1 MAFLAKGKKADLVNV
16 CEELGENVP
25 PNSRVPDIKHI
36 ILESKNFNEEAV
48 RIMLDRIIGER
59 LEEAEAERQQ
69 LEHEAERQRLEREA
83 EQQRLEREAE
93 QRRLERE
100 AEAEQRQIELQRLEI
115 RRLELQAAPAATTP
129 PGRTEEVHH
138 KILLAQI
145 PPKFDE
151 KKDEMSLFL
160 VNFERRAEM
169 ARVPREEWAKAPE
182 DIKDHFFGEWL
193 RLKQP
198 EELANKFDEFE
209 SLKDSLRNNHHGR
222 KQNESRPNHND
233 KSRFQDNRRKLS
245 DNHARFRDNRGK
257 YNDNHGRSTEN
268 HTRFYDKRQTKTEP
282 GGRGSM
288 PAQSKTSGQKNFRC
302 YECDSPDHLRNA
314 CPELRRSQGN
324 EINTHSDTHPVHIV
338 NEVPEEAIEY
348 PDVDLQKFTRQVK
361 IGDFVVTALLDTGSV
376 RNLIRFDVYKRMNP
390 KTKLWRES
398 TVLTGLGQGQVK
410 TLGSFRHVAEIDGH
424 VCRLD
429 FQVVPSAA
437 LKFEAIIGS
446 AFLAHA
452 PCPFHE
458 EKVKPESPDWIFN
471 ISKKEEQDEL
481 DLRHIQNAEIACRVE
496 DIVSSYQPKKTES
509 TDVSMKIILEDEIP
523 VYQRARRLSF
533 PERQEAMS
541 KLDDLDTDFPEV
553 TSAWKTQRAT
563 VYVLRDMKHVVEKML
578 EIYMLDEND
587 AEVLLETGSDFT
599 TFSEDDLILETG
611 QPHEDVKVI
620 TSGVLQISGVN
631 EGKKY
636 NMLPNTDSLWYFV
649 KTGSFC
655 EYLNAPESIGILGYL
670 LRTNSDTTVICT
682 KESKLMN
689 VSYSTLEEAEN
700 QFGDL
705 SYRMWRPI
713 AIKIAQIILEDE
725 EVYEYWTEERIK
737 IHLEEGIF
745 PDLEGMVDFEIHEAI
760 EDMVLIQGRIEDSD
774 TGVLYEG
781 PAYIPSAV
789 RKMKLIDDPE
799 DRPKVVM
806 ILLREE
812 KYHSQTIM
820 GWIKPKDISYKGLCL
835 VHGIR
840 RASLYGID
848 VS

>member
-83 EQQRLEREAE
+83 EQQRREAEQQRFEREAE

-138 KILLAQI
+138 KIPLAQI
-145 PPKFDE
+145 TPKFDE

-193 RLKQP
+193 ELKQP

-222 KQNESRPNHND
+222 KQNESRPSHND

-302 YECDSPDHLRNA
+302 YECDSPDQLRNA

-471 ISKKEEQDEL
+471 ISKEEEQDEL
-481 DLRHIQNAEIACRVE
+481 DLRHIQNAEIAVALKTWCLR
-496 DIVSSYQPKKTES
+496 INQRRRNLRMYQ
-509 TDVSMKIILEDEIP
+509 
-523 VYQRARRLSF
+523 
-533 PERQEAMS
+533 
-541 KLDDLDTDFPEV
+541 
-553 TSAWKTQRAT
+553 
-563 VYVLRDMKHVVEKML
+563 
-578 EIYMLDEND
+578 
-587 AEVLLETGSDFT
+587 
-599 TFSEDDLILETG
+599 
-611 QPHEDVKVI
+611 
-620 TSGVLQISGVN
+620 
-631 EGKKY
+631 
-636 NMLPNTDSLWYFV
+636 
-649 KTGSFC
+649 
-655 EYLNAPESIGILGYL
+655 
-670 LRTNSDTTVICT
+670 
-682 KESKLMN
+682 
-689 VSYSTLEEAEN
+689 
-700 QFGDL
+700 
-705 SYRMWRPI
+705 
-713 AIKIAQIILEDE
+713 
-725 EVYEYWTEERIK
+725 
-737 IHLEEGIF
+737 
-745 PDLEGMVDFEIHEAI
+745 
-760 EDMVLIQGRIEDSD
+760 
-774 TGVLYEG
+774 
-781 PAYIPSAV
+781 
-789 RKMKLIDDPE
+789 
-799 DRPKVVM
+799 
-806 ILLREE
+806 
-812 KYHSQTIM
+812 
-820 GWIKPKDISYKGLCL
+820 
-835 VHGIR
+835 
-840 RASLYGID
+840 
-848 VS
+848 

>member
-93 QRRLERE
+93 QQRLEREAEQRRLERE

-138 KILLAQI
+138 KIPLAQI
-145 PPKFDE
+145 TPK
-151 KKDEMSLFL
+151 
-160 VNFERRAEM
+160 
-169 ARVPREEWAKAPE
+169 
-182 DIKDHFFGEWL
+182 
-193 RLKQP
+193 
-198 EELANKFDEFE
+198 
-209 SLKDSLRNNHHGR
+209 
-222 KQNESRPNHND
+222 KQNESRPSHND

-390 KTKLWRES
+390 KIKLWRES

-452 PCPFHE
+452 PRPFHE
-458 EKVKPESPDWIFN
+458 EKDAS
-471 ISKKEEQDEL
+471 
-481 DLRHIQNAEIACRVE
+481 
-496 DIVSSYQPKKTES
+496 
-509 TDVSMKIILEDEIP
+509 
-523 VYQRARRLSF
+523 
-533 PERQEAMS
+533 
-541 KLDDLDTDFPEV
+541 
-553 TSAWKTQRAT
+553 
-563 VYVLRDMKHVVEKML
+563 VLNCF
-578 EIYMLDEND
+578 Y
-587 AEVLLETGSDFT
+587 T
-599 TFSEDDLILETG
+599 
-611 QPHEDVKVI
+611 
-620 TSGVLQISGVN
+620 
-631 EGKKY
+631 
-636 NMLPNTDSLWYFV
+636 
-649 KTGSFC
+649 
-655 EYLNAPESIGILGYL
+655 
-670 LRTNSDTTVICT
+670 
-682 KESKLMN
+682 
-689 VSYSTLEEAEN
+689 
-700 QFGDL
+700 
-705 SYRMWRPI
+705 
-713 AIKIAQIILEDE
+713 
-725 EVYEYWTEERIK
+725 RI
-737 IHLEEGIF
+737 
-745 PDLEGMVDFEIHEAI
+745 
-760 EDMVLIQGRIEDSD
+760 R
-774 TGVLYEG
+774 
-781 PAYIPSAV
+781 
-789 RKMKLIDDPE
+789 
-799 DRPKVVM
+799 
-806 ILLREE
+806 
-812 KYHSQTIM
+812 
-820 GWIKPKDISYKGLCL
+820 
-835 VHGIR
+835 
-840 RASLYGID
+840 
-848 VS
+848 

>member
-69 LEHEAERQRLEREA
+69 LEYEAERQRLEREA
-83 EQQRLEREAE
+83 EQQRLEREAEQKRREAEQQRLEREAEQRRLEREAE

-138 KILLAQI
+138 KIPLAQI
-145 PPKFDE
+145 TPKFDE

-169 ARVPREEWAKAPE
+169 ARVPREEW
-182 DIKDHFFGEWL
+182 WL
-193 RLKQP
+193 ELKQP
-198 EELANKFDEFE
+198 EVLANKFDEFE

-222 KQNESRPNHND
+222 KQNESRPSHND
-233 KSRFQDNRRKLS
+233 KSRFQENRRKLS
-245 DNHARFRDNRGK
+245 DNHARFRDNHGK

-282 GGRGSM
+282 GGRCSM

-424 VCRLD
+424 ICRLD

-496 DIVSSYQPKKTES
+496 DMVSSGKGVEEEGPYNRS
-509 TDVSMKIILEDEIP
+509 AVLHIFII
-523 VYQRARRLSF
+523 
-533 PERQEAMS
+533 
-541 KLDDLDTDFPEV
+541 DLD
-553 TSAWKTQRAT
+553 
-563 VYVLRDMKHVVEKML
+563 
-578 EIYMLDEND
+578 
-587 AEVLLETGSDFT
+587 
-599 TFSEDDLILETG
+599 
-611 QPHEDVKVI
+611 
-620 TSGVLQISGVN
+620 GVL
-631 EGKKY
+631 
-636 NMLPNTDSLWYFV
+636 F
-649 KTGSFC
+649 
-655 EYLNAPESIGILGYL
+655 
-670 LRTNSDTTVICT
+670 
-682 KESKLMN
+682 
-689 VSYSTLEEAEN
+689 
-700 QFGDL
+700 
-705 SYRMWRPI
+705 
-713 AIKIAQIILEDE
+713 
-725 EVYEYWTEERIK
+725 
-737 IHLEEGIF
+737 
-745 PDLEGMVDFEIHEAI
+745 
-760 EDMVLIQGRIEDSD
+760 LIQEI
-774 TGVLYEG
+774 
-781 PAYIPSAV
+781 I
-789 RKMKLIDDPE
+789 
-799 DRPKVVM
+799 
-806 ILLREE
+806 
-812 KYHSQTIM
+812 
-820 GWIKPKDISYKGLCL
+820 
-835 VHGIR
+835 
-840 RASLYGID
+840 
-848 VS
+848 

>member
-93 QRRLERE
+93 QQRREAEQQRLEREAEQRRLERE

-115 RRLELQAAPAATTP
+115 RRLEFQAAPAATTP

-138 KILLAQI
+138 KIPLAQI
-145 PPKFDE
+145 TPKFDE

-160 VNFERRAEM
+160 VNFERHQKDPEKTWRSFAHELSCYFREWISTLEITTFEGLVNLLIAE
-169 ARVPREEWAKAPE
+169 RIKAKAPE

-193 RLKQP
+193 ELKQP

-222 KQNESRPNHND
+222 KQNESRLSHND

-324 EINTHSDTHPVHIV
+324 EISTHSDTYPVHIV

-348 PDVDLQKFTRQVK
+348 PDVDLQKFTKQVK

-458 EKVKPESPDWIFN
+458 EKVKTESPDWIFN

-481 DLRHIQNAEIACRVE
+481 DLRHIQNAEITCRVE
-496 DIVSSYQPKKTES
+496 DMVSSYQPKKTES

-533 PERQEAMS
+533 PERQETKKFFLLASVMYPGVIPPQKIFS
-541 KLDDLDTDFPEV
+541 KF
-553 TSAWKTQRAT
+553 
-563 VYVLRDMKHVVEKML
+563 
-578 EIYMLDEND
+578 
-587 AEVLLETGSDFT
+587 
-599 TFSEDDLILETG
+599 
-611 QPHEDVKVI
+611 
-620 TSGVLQISGVN
+620 QI
-631 EGKKY
+631 KK
-636 NMLPNTDSLWYFV
+636 
-649 KTGSFC
+649 
-655 EYLNAPESIGILGYL
+655 
-670 LRTNSDTTVICT
+670 
-682 KESKLMN
+682 
-689 VSYSTLEEAEN
+689 
-700 QFGDL
+700 
-705 SYRMWRPI
+705 
-713 AIKIAQIILEDE
+713 
-725 EVYEYWTEERIK
+725 
-737 IHLEEGIF
+737 
-745 PDLEGMVDFEIHEAI
+745 
-760 EDMVLIQGRIEDSD
+760 
-774 TGVLYEG
+774 
-781 PAYIPSAV
+781 
-789 RKMKLIDDPE
+789 
-799 DRPKVVM
+799 
-806 ILLREE
+806 
-812 KYHSQTIM
+812 
-820 GWIKPKDISYKGLCL
+820 
-835 VHGIR
+835 
-840 RASLYGID
+840 ASLI
-848 VS
+848 SRR

>member
-16 CEELGENVP
+16 CEELGGNVP

-93 QRRLERE
+93 QQRLEREAEQQRREAEQQRLERE

-138 KILLAQI
+138 KIPLAQI
-145 PPKFDE
+145 TPKFDE

-169 ARVPREEWAKAPE
+169 ARVPREEW
-182 DIKDHFFGEWL
+182 
-193 RLKQP
+193 
-198 EELANKFDEFE
+198 
-209 SLKDSLRNNHHGR
+209 
-222 KQNESRPNHND
+222 NESRPSHND

-245 DNHARFRDNRGK
+245 DSHARFRDNRGK

-288 PAQSKTSGQKNFRC
+288 PAQSKTSGQKNFHC

-324 EINTHSDTHPVHIV
+324 EINTHSDMHPVHIV

-376 RNLIRFDVYKRMNP
+376 RNLIRFDVYKRMNL

-458 EKVKPESPDWIFN
+458 EK
-471 ISKKEEQDEL
+471 
-481 DLRHIQNAEIACRVE
+481 
-496 DIVSSYQPKKTES
+496 
-509 TDVSMKIILEDEIP
+509 
-523 VYQRARRLSF
+523 
-533 PERQEAMS
+533 
-541 KLDDLDTDFPEV
+541 
-553 TSAWKTQRAT
+553 
-563 VYVLRDMKHVVEKML
+563 
-578 EIYMLDEND
+578 
-587 AEVLLETGSDFT
+587 
-599 TFSEDDLILETG
+599 
-611 QPHEDVKVI
+611 
-620 TSGVLQISGVN
+620 
-631 EGKKY
+631 
-636 NMLPNTDSLWYFV
+636 
-649 KTGSFC
+649 
-655 EYLNAPESIGILGYL
+655 
-670 LRTNSDTTVICT
+670 
-682 KESKLMN
+682 
-689 VSYSTLEEAEN
+689 
-700 QFGDL
+700 
-705 SYRMWRPI
+705 
-713 AIKIAQIILEDE
+713 
-725 EVYEYWTEERIK
+725 
-737 IHLEEGIF
+737 
-745 PDLEGMVDFEIHEAI
+745 
-760 EDMVLIQGRIEDSD
+760 
-774 TGVLYEG
+774 
-781 PAYIPSAV
+781 
-789 RKMKLIDDPE
+789 
-799 DRPKVVM
+799 
-806 ILLREE
+806 
-812 KYHSQTIM
+812 
-820 GWIKPKDISYKGLCL
+820 
-835 VHGIR
+835 
-840 RASLYGID
+840 
-848 VS
+848 

>member
-1 MAFLAKGKKADLVNV
+1 MASAYSACIWTPYNGPTTIQASDSVK
-16 CEELGENVP
+16 
-25 PNSRVPDIKHI
+25 
-36 ILESKNFNEEAV
+36 
-48 RIMLDRIIGER
+48 
-59 LEEAEAERQQ
+59 RQQ
-69 LEHEAERQRLEREA
+69 LEHEAERQRLGREA

-138 KILLAQI
+138 KIPLAQI
-145 PPKFDE
+145 TPKFDE

-193 RLKQP
+193 ELKQP
-198 EELANKFDEFE
+198 EELATKFDEFE

-222 KQNESRPNHND
+222 KQNESRPSHND

-390 KTKLWRES
+390 KNKLWRES

-496 DIVSSYQPKKTES
+496 DMVSSYQPKKTES

-523 VYQRARRLSF
+523 VYERARRLVS
-533 PERQEAMS
+533 R
-541 KLDDLDTDFPEV
+541 
-553 TSAWKTQRAT
+553 
-563 VYVLRDMKHVVEKML
+563 
-578 EIYMLDEND
+578 
-587 AEVLLETGSDFT
+587 T
-599 TFSEDDLILETG
+599 TRG
-611 QPHEDVKVI
+611 Q
-620 TSGVLQISGVN
+620 
-631 EGKKY
+631 
-636 NMLPNTDSLWYFV
+636 
-649 KTGSFC
+649 
-655 EYLNAPESIGILGYL
+655 
-670 LRTNSDTTVICT
+670 
-682 KESKLMN
+682 
-689 VSYSTLEEAEN
+689 
-700 QFGDL
+700 
-705 SYRMWRPI
+705 
-713 AIKIAQIILEDE
+713 
-725 EVYEYWTEERIK
+725 
-737 IHLEEGIF
+737 
-745 PDLEGMVDFEIHEAI
+745 
-760 EDMVLIQGRIEDSD
+760 
-774 TGVLYEG
+774 
-781 PAYIPSAV
+781 
-789 RKMKLIDDPE
+789 
-799 DRPKVVM
+799 
-806 ILLREE
+806 
-812 KYHSQTIM
+812 
-820 GWIKPKDISYKGLCL
+820 
-835 VHGIR
+835 
-840 RASLYGID
+840 
-848 VS
+848 

>member
-48 RIMLDRIIGER
+48 RIMLDIIIGER

-93 QRRLERE
+93 QQRREAEQQRLEREAKQRRLERE

-138 KILLAQI
+138 KIPLAQI
-145 PPKFDE
+145 TPKF
-151 KKDEMSLFL
+151 DEMSLFL

-169 ARVPREEWAKAPE
+169 ARVPREEW
-182 DIKDHFFGEWL
+182 WL
-193 RLKQP
+193 ELKQP

-222 KQNESRPNHND
+222 KQNESRPSHND
-233 KSRFQDNRRKLS
+233 KSRFQDNRKKLS

-302 YECDSPDHLRNA
+302 YECGSPDHLRNA

-324 EINTHSDTHPVHIV
+324 ETNTHSDTHPVHIV

-376 RNLIRFDVYKRMNP
+376 RNLIRFDIYKRMNP

-481 DLRHIQNAEIACRVE
+481 DLRHIQNAEIACR
-496 DIVSSYQPKKTES
+496 DKIIKMRNCTES
-509 TDVSMKIILEDEIP
+509 
-523 VYQRARRLSF
+523 
-533 PERQEAMS
+533 
-541 KLDDLDTDFPEV
+541 
-553 TSAWKTQRAT
+553 
-563 VYVLRDMKHVVEKML
+563 
-578 EIYMLDEND
+578 
-587 AEVLLETGSDFT
+587 
-599 TFSEDDLILETG
+599 
-611 QPHEDVKVI
+611 
-620 TSGVLQISGVN
+620 
-631 EGKKY
+631 
-636 NMLPNTDSLWYFV
+636 
-649 KTGSFC
+649 
-655 EYLNAPESIGILGYL
+655 
-670 LRTNSDTTVICT
+670 
-682 KESKLMN
+682 
-689 VSYSTLEEAEN
+689 
-700 QFGDL
+700 
-705 SYRMWRPI
+705 
-713 AIKIAQIILEDE
+713 
-725 EVYEYWTEERIK
+725 
-737 IHLEEGIF
+737 
-745 PDLEGMVDFEIHEAI
+745 
-760 EDMVLIQGRIEDSD
+760 
-774 TGVLYEG
+774 
-781 PAYIPSAV
+781 
-789 RKMKLIDDPE
+789 
-799 DRPKVVM
+799 
-806 ILLREE
+806 
-812 KYHSQTIM
+812 
-820 GWIKPKDISYKGLCL
+820 
-835 VHGIR
+835 
-840 RASLYGID
+840 ASLKLSLRLYLIELTVGID
-848 VS
+848 KLVLKKL

>member
-93 QRRLERE
+93 QQRREAEQQRLEREAEQRRLERE

-138 KILLAQI
+138 KIPLAQI
-145 PPKFDE
+145 TPKFDE

-193 RLKQP
+193 ELKQP

-222 KQNESRPNHND
+222 KQNESRPSHND

-471 ISKKEEQDEL
+471 ISKKEEQDEIHASLFSIFISLLVFEAFGDNKTPECDPAQKSFSFL
-481 DLRHIQNAEIACRVE
+481 DAAMDMITKAKVHFPTNEEPTIVQNIIANPVDCEELLFNGKNKSGVYTIWPRNRVTGE
-496 DIVSSYQPKKTES
+496 KSVE
-509 TDVSMKIILEDEIP
+509 
-523 VYQRARRLSF
+523 VYCD
-533 PERQEAMS
+533 M
-541 KLDDLDTDFPEV
+541 DTDGGG
-553 TSAWKTQRAT
+553 W
-563 VYVLRDMKHVVEKML
+563 
-578 EIYMLDEND
+578 
-587 AEVLLETGSDFT
+587 
-599 TFSEDDLILETG
+599 
-611 QPHEDVKVI
+611 
-620 TSGVLQISGVN
+620 
-631 EGKKY
+631 
-636 NMLPNTDSLWYFV
+636 
-649 KTGSFC
+649 
-655 EYLNAPESIGILGYL
+655 
-670 LRTNSDTTVICT
+670 TVIQRRGNFNR
-682 KESKLMN
+682 SKDYFYKDWK
-689 VSYSTLEEAEN
+689 SFKAG
-700 QFGDL
+700 FGDIEKDFWL
-705 SYRMWRPI
+705 G
-713 AIKIAQIILEDE
+713 KILNN
-725 EVYEYWTEERIK
+725 T
-737 IHLEEGIF
+737 
-745 PDLEGMVDFEIHEAI
+745 
-760 EDMVLIQGRIEDSD
+760 
-774 TGVLYEG
+774 
-781 PAYIPSAV
+781 
-789 RKMKLIDDPE
+789 
-799 DRPKVVM
+799 
-806 ILLREE
+806 
-812 KYHSQTIM
+812 
-820 GWIKPKDISYKGLCL
+820 
-835 VHGIR
+835 
-840 RASLYGID
+840 
-848 VS
+848 

>member
-1 MAFLAKGKKADLVNV
+1 
-16 CEELGENVP
+16 
-25 PNSRVPDIKHI
+25 
-36 ILESKNFNEEAV
+36 
-48 RIMLDRIIGER
+48 MLDRIIGER

-83 EQQRLEREAE
+83 EQ
-93 QRRLERE
+93 RRLERE

-115 RRLELQAAPAATTP
+115 RLLELQAAPAATTP

-138 KILLAQI
+138 KIPLAQI
-145 PPKFDE
+145 TPKFDE

-193 RLKQP
+193 ELKQP

-222 KQNESRPNHND
+222 KQNESRPSHND

-302 YECDSPDHLRNA
+302 YECDSPDHLRNS

-324 EINTHSDTHPVHIV
+324 EINTHSDTHPIHIV

-376 RNLIRFDVYKRMNP
+376 RNLIRFDVYKRMNL

-481 DLRHIQNAEIACRVE
+481 DLRHIQNAEIAFTRE
-496 DIVSSYQPKKTES
+496 RRKERIRSSSHERLLDDTGRIDPPLSKTSALNDRTGGARTLGDQQTQQAIFGPKTSPPQQRPDEELIHSKTPQS
-509 TDVSMKIILEDEIP
+509 PPASAWQDELGLASSALNDR
-523 VYQRARRLSF
+523 YFS
-533 PERQEAMS
+533 RQELMKQTKTDASDAGSRREGSGSHGATPSIDESS
-541 KLDDLDTDFPEV
+541 KINGHSPDINGSNNNRDASNSSQASNDGIDFPEF
-553 TSAWKTQRAT
+553 
-563 VYVLRDMKHVVEKML
+563 DFP
-578 EIYMLDEND
+578 EN
-587 AEVLLETGSDFT
+587 G
-599 TFSEDDLILETG
+599 
-611 QPHEDVKVI
+611 
-620 TSGVLQISGVN
+620 
-631 EGKKY
+631 
-636 NMLPNTDSLWYFV
+636 
-649 KTGSFC
+649 
-655 EYLNAPESIGILGYL
+655 
-670 LRTNSDTTVICT
+670 
-682 KESKLMN
+682 
-689 VSYSTLEEAEN
+689 
-700 QFGDL
+700 
-705 SYRMWRPI
+705 
-713 AIKIAQIILEDE
+713 DE
-725 EVYEYWTEERIK
+725 EEEI
-737 IHLEEGIF
+737 E
-745 PDLEGMVDFEIHEAI
+745 PDDYLPDPDG
-760 EDMVLIQGRIEDSD
+760 S
-774 TGVLYEG
+774 
-781 PAYIPSAV
+781 SAV
-789 RKMKLIDDPE
+789 ARQ
-799 DRPKVVM
+799 
-806 ILLREE
+806 
-812 KYHSQTIM
+812 S
-820 GWIKPKDISYKGLCL
+820 
-835 VHGIR
+835 R
-840 RASLYGID
+840 RAM
-848 VS
+848 

>member
-1 MAFLAKGKKADLVNV
+1 
-16 CEELGENVP
+16 
-25 PNSRVPDIKHI
+25 
-36 ILESKNFNEEAV
+36 
-48 RIMLDRIIGER
+48 MLDRIIGER

-69 LEHEAERQRLEREA
+69 LEHEAERQRLEREAEQQRLEREA

-129 PGRTEEVHH
+129 PGRTEE
-138 KILLAQI
+138 
-145 PPKFDE
+145 
-151 KKDEMSLFL
+151 
-160 VNFERRAEM
+160 
-169 ARVPREEWAKAPE
+169 AKAPE

-193 RLKQP
+193 ELKQP

-222 KQNESRPNHND
+222 KQNESRPSHND

-390 KTKLWRES
+390 KIKLWRES

-496 DIVSSYQPKKTES
+496 DMCVILQECRSFFKKRLLSQEDTATDFETLLNARSQVFLKQFCES
-509 TDVSMKIILEDEIP
+509 FL
-523 VYQRARRLSF
+523 A
-533 PERQEAMS
+533 QEAY
-541 KLDDLDTDFPEV
+541 KLK
-553 TSAWKTQRAT
+553 S
-563 VYVLRDMKHVVEKML
+563 
-578 EIYMLDEND
+578 
-587 AEVLLETGSDFT
+587 
-599 TFSEDDLILETG
+599 
-611 QPHEDVKVI
+611 
-620 TSGVLQISGVN
+620 VN
-631 EGKKY
+631 
-636 NMLPNTDSLWYFV
+636 L
-649 KTGSFC
+649 
-655 EYLNAPESIGILGYL
+655 AP
-670 LRTNSDTTVICT
+670 
-682 KESKLMN
+682 
-689 VSYSTLEEAEN
+689 A
-700 QFGDL
+700 
-705 SYRMWRPI
+705 
-713 AIKIAQIILEDE
+713 
-725 EVYEYWTEERIK
+725 
-737 IHLEEGIF
+737 
-745 PDLEGMVDFEIHEAI
+745 
-760 EDMVLIQGRIEDSD
+760 
-774 TGVLYEG
+774 
-781 PAYIPSAV
+781 
-789 RKMKLIDDPE
+789 
-799 DRPKVVM
+799 
-806 ILLREE
+806 
-812 KYHSQTIM
+812 
-820 GWIKPKDISYKGLCL
+820 
-835 VHGIR
+835 
-840 RASLYGID
+840 
-848 VS
+848 

>member
-1 MAFLAKGKKADLVNV
+1 MAFLAKGKKADLMNV

-36 ILESKNFNEEAV
+36 ILETE
-48 RIMLDRIIGER
+48 
-59 LEEAEAERQQ
+59 Q
-69 LEHEAERQRLEREA
+69 QRLEREAEQQRREA

-115 RRLELQAAPAATTP
+115 RRLELQAAPGATTP

-138 KILLAQI
+138 KIPLAQI
-145 PPKFDE
+145 TPKFDE

-193 RLKQP
+193 ELKQP

-209 SLKDSLRNNHHGR
+209 SLKDRLRNNHHGR
-222 KQNESRPNHND
+222 KQNESRPSHND
-233 KSRFQDNRRKLS
+233 KSRFQDNHRKLS

-471 ISKKEEQDEL
+471 ISKKEEQDEPKRHTKSATMKASKRWFPDGAKTSSKVSQNTNSRCAKLEEECKSFFRL
-481 DLRHIQNAEIACRVE
+481 DEKYTDSNTAISWIRSNDAWGTFVGNRVKEICAFFRTDQWSYVPGPSNPADPSRGFPLQFSE
-496 DIVSSYQPKKTES
+496 SDWWSEPDWLKDPGDRLPKLEIKPDEILVSSECKKGINLN
-509 TDVSMKIILEDEIP
+509 V
-523 VYQRARRLSF
+523 
-533 PERQEAMS
+533 
-541 KLDDLDTDFPEV
+541 DLGV
-553 TSAWKTQRAT
+553 TA
-563 VYVLRDMKHVVEKML
+563 
-578 EIYMLDEND
+578 
-587 AEVLLETGSDFT
+587 
-599 TFSEDDLILETG
+599 
-611 QPHEDVKVI
+611 
-620 TSGVLQISGVN
+620 
-631 EGKKY
+631 
-636 NMLPNTDSLWYFV
+636 
-649 KTGSFC
+649 
-655 EYLNAPESIGILGYL
+655 
-670 LRTNSDTTVICT
+670 
-682 KESKLMN
+682 
-689 VSYSTLEEAEN
+689 
-700 QFGDL
+700 
-705 SYRMWRPI
+705 
-713 AIKIAQIILEDE
+713 
-725 EVYEYWTEERIK
+725 
-737 IHLEEGIF
+737 
-745 PDLEGMVDFEIHEAI
+745 
-760 EDMVLIQGRIEDSD
+760 
-774 TGVLYEG
+774 
-781 PAYIPSAV
+781 
-789 RKMKLIDDPE
+789 
-799 DRPKVVM
+799 
-806 ILLREE
+806 
-812 KYHSQTIM
+812 
-820 GWIKPKDISYKGLCL
+820 
-835 VHGIR
+835 
-840 RASLYGID
+840 GID
-848 VS
+848 KVKWYEKFSVFSKMI

>member
-93 QRRLERE
+93 QQRLEREAEQQRLKREAEQQRLEREAEQRRLERE

-115 RRLELQAAPAATTP
+115 RRLELQAVPAASTP

-138 KILLAQI
+138 KIPLAQI
-145 PPKFDE
+145 PPK
-151 KKDEMSLFL
+151 
-160 VNFERRAEM
+160 
-169 ARVPREEWAKAPE
+169 
-182 DIKDHFFGEWL
+182 
-193 RLKQP
+193 
-198 EELANKFDEFE
+198 
-209 SLKDSLRNNHHGR
+209 
-222 KQNESRPNHND
+222 KQNESRPSHND

-390 KTKLWRES
+390 KIKLWRES

-452 PCPFHE
+452 PRPFHE
-458 EKVKPESPDWIFN
+458 EKI
-471 ISKKEEQDEL
+471 
-481 DLRHIQNAEIACRVE
+481 
-496 DIVSSYQPKKTES
+496 T
-509 TDVSMKIILEDEIP
+509 
-523 VYQRARRLSF
+523 
-533 PERQEAMS
+533 
-541 KLDDLDTDFPEV
+541 
-553 TSAWKTQRAT
+553 
-563 VYVLRDMKHVVEKML
+563 
-578 EIYMLDEND
+578 
-587 AEVLLETGSDFT
+587 
-599 TFSEDDLILETG
+599 
-611 QPHEDVKVI
+611 KV
-620 TSGVLQISGVN
+620 
-631 EGKKY
+631 
-636 NMLPNTDSLWYFV
+636 F
-649 KTGSFC
+649 
-655 EYLNAPESIGILGYL
+655 
-670 LRTNSDTTVICT
+670 
-682 KESKLMN
+682 
-689 VSYSTLEEAEN
+689 
-700 QFGDL
+700 
-705 SYRMWRPI
+705 
-713 AIKIAQIILEDE
+713 
-725 EVYEYWTEERIK
+725 
-737 IHLEEGIF
+737 
-745 PDLEGMVDFEIHEAI
+745 
-760 EDMVLIQGRIEDSD
+760 
-774 TGVLYEG
+774 
-781 PAYIPSAV
+781 
-789 RKMKLIDDPE
+789 
-799 DRPKVVM
+799 
-806 ILLREE
+806 
-812 KYHSQTIM
+812 
-820 GWIKPKDISYKGLCL
+820 KDISSP
-835 VHGIR
+835 HIA
-840 RASLYGID
+840 ASLSKERKRTD
-848 VS
+848 KA

>member
-25 PNSRVPDIKHI
+25 PNSRVPDIKHK

-93 QRRLERE
+93 QQRLEREAEQRRLERE

-115 RRLELQAAPAATTP
+115 RRLELQAATTP

-138 KILLAQI
+138 KIPLAQI
-145 PPKFDE
+145 TPKFDE

-169 ARVPREEWAKAPE
+169 ARVPREEW
-182 DIKDHFFGEWL
+182 
-193 RLKQP
+193 
-198 EELANKFDEFE
+198 
-209 SLKDSLRNNHHGR
+209 SS
-222 KQNESRPNHND
+222 SHND

-314 CPELRRSQGN
+314 CPELRRSQGT

-348 PDVDLQKFTRQVK
+348 PDVDSQKFTRQVK
-361 IGDFVVTALLDTGSV
+361 IGDFDVTALLDTGSV

-410 TLGSFRHVAEIDGH
+410 ILGSFRHVAEIDGH

-458 EKVKPESPDWIFN
+458 EKVETR
-471 ISKKEEQDEL
+471 ISRL
-481 DLRHIQNAEIACRVE
+481 D
-496 DIVSSYQPKKTES
+496 
-509 TDVSMKIILEDEIP
+509 
-523 VYQRARRLSF
+523 
-533 PERQEAMS
+533 
-541 KLDDLDTDFPEV
+541 
-553 TSAWKTQRAT
+553 
-563 VYVLRDMKHVVEKML
+563 
-578 EIYMLDEND
+578 
-587 AEVLLETGSDFT
+587 
-599 TFSEDDLILETG
+599 
-611 QPHEDVKVI
+611 
-620 TSGVLQISGVN
+620 
-631 EGKKY
+631 
-636 NMLPNTDSLWYFV
+636 
-649 KTGSFC
+649 
-655 EYLNAPESIGILGYL
+655 
-670 LRTNSDTTVICT
+670 
-682 KESKLMN
+682 
-689 VSYSTLEEAEN
+689 
-700 QFGDL
+700 
-705 SYRMWRPI
+705 
-713 AIKIAQIILEDE
+713 
-725 EVYEYWTEERIK
+725 
-737 IHLEEGIF
+737 
-745 PDLEGMVDFEIHEAI
+745 
-760 EDMVLIQGRIEDSD
+760 
-774 TGVLYEG
+774 
-781 PAYIPSAV
+781 
-789 RKMKLIDDPE
+789 
-799 DRPKVVM
+799 
-806 ILLREE
+806 
-812 KYHSQTIM
+812 
-820 GWIKPKDISYKGLCL
+820 
-835 VHGIR
+835 
-840 RASLYGID
+840 
-848 VS
+848 

>member
-1 MAFLAKGKKADLVNV
+1 
-16 CEELGENVP
+16 
-25 PNSRVPDIKHI
+25 
-36 ILESKNFNEEAV
+36 
-48 RIMLDRIIGER
+48 
-59 LEEAEAERQQ
+59 
-69 LEHEAERQRLEREA
+69 
-83 EQQRLEREAE
+83 
-93 QRRLERE
+93 
-100 AEAEQRQIELQRLEI
+100 
-115 RRLELQAAPAATTP
+115 
-129 PGRTEEVHH
+129 
-138 KILLAQI
+138 
-145 PPKFDE
+145 
-151 KKDEMSLFL
+151 MSLFL

-193 RLKQP
+193 ELKQP

-222 KQNESRPNHND
+222 KQNESRPSHND

-471 ISKKEEQDEL
+471 ISKKEEQD
-481 DLRHIQNAEIACRVE
+481 
-496 DIVSSYQPKKTES
+496 
-509 TDVSMKIILEDEIP
+509 
-523 VYQRARRLSF
+523 
-533 PERQEAMS
+533 
-541 KLDDLDTDFPEV
+541 
-553 TSAWKTQRAT
+553 
-563 VYVLRDMKHVVEKML
+563 
-578 EIYMLDEND
+578 
-587 AEVLLETGSDFT
+587 
-599 TFSEDDLILETG
+599 
-611 QPHEDVKVI
+611 
-620 TSGVLQISGVN
+620 
-631 EGKKY
+631 
-636 NMLPNTDSLWYFV
+636 
-649 KTGSFC
+649 
-655 EYLNAPESIGILGYL
+655 
-670 LRTNSDTTVICT
+670 
-682 KESKLMN
+682 
-689 VSYSTLEEAEN
+689 
-700 QFGDL
+700 
-705 SYRMWRPI
+705 
-713 AIKIAQIILEDE
+713 
-725 EVYEYWTEERIK
+725 
-737 IHLEEGIF
+737 
-745 PDLEGMVDFEIHEAI
+745 
-760 EDMVLIQGRIEDSD
+760 
-774 TGVLYEG
+774 
-781 PAYIPSAV
+781 
-789 RKMKLIDDPE
+789 
-799 DRPKVVM
+799 
-806 ILLREE
+806 
-812 KYHSQTIM
+812 
-820 GWIKPKDISYKGLCL
+820 
-835 VHGIR
+835 
-840 RASLYGID
+840 
-848 VS
+848 